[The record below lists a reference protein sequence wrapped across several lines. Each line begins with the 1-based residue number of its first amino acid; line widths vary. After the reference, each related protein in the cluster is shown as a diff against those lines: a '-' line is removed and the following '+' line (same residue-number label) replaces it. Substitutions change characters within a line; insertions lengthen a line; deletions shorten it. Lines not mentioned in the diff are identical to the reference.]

1 MLPENIKILIQIKI
15 NLINHC
21 GFLKLLIIV
30 RDSHCVYL
38 PQAQKSLAR
47 PLYIRLAIVRK
58 RSCPNFSDIGTFTW
72 RNNRSSI
79 CICLL

>member
-1 MLPENIKILIQIKI
+1 MLIQIKI

-38 PQAQKSLAR
+38 PQTTA
-47 PLYIRLAIVRK
+47 
-58 RSCPNFSDIGTFTW
+58 CWIGF
-72 RNNRSSI
+72 
-79 CICLL
+79 C

>member
-1 MLPENIKILIQIKI
+1 MLPENINILIQIKI

-38 PQAQKSLAR
+38 PKASKNLAR
-47 PLYIRLAIVRK
+47 PLHIGLAFVRK
-58 RSCPNFSDIGTFTW
+58 HSCPDFE
-72 RNNRSSI
+72 
-79 CICLL
+79 